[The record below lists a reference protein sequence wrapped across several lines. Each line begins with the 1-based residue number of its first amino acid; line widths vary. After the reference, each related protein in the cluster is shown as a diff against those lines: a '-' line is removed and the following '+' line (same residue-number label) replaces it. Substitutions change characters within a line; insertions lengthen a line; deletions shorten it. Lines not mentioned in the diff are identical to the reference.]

1 MTLDKPIYVGLTIL
15 NLSKFLMYEFH
26 NKYIRKKYDANLLFT
41 DTDGLVYEIKTDN
54 VHDGF

>member
-1 MTLDKPIYVGLTIL
+1 
-15 NLSKFLMYEFH
+15 MYEFH
-26 NKYIRKKYDANLLFT
+26 SKYIRKKYYASLLFT